1 MFYKSIVV
9 GIKILSIENKICS
22 EIYNMPL
29 DDIYVKVKNFFV
41 YNLDVNMHKFIFF
54 KLNKRVVC
62 YSSRF
67 KFDNLLIN
75 ILNSYNKNVLK
86 LGKSI
91 TKN

>member
-1 MFYKSIVV
+1 
-9 GIKILSIENKICS
+9 
-22 EIYNMPL
+22 MPL